1 MSESQ
6 KTEGTLDEATSMK
19 LLSMPVG
26 VLVQWYAGKESHNKP
41 FAFRVPCGDG
51 RFVLVAVKLEDVK

>member
-1 MSESQ
+1 
-6 KTEGTLDEATSMK
+6 MK

-51 RFVLVAVKLEDVK
+51 RFVLVAVKMEDVK